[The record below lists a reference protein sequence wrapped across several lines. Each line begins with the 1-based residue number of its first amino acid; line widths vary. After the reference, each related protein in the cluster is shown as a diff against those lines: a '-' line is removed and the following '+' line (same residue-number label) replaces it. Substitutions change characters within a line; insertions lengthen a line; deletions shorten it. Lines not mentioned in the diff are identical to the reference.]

1 MEEWKNCYIGDVCS
15 TISETYKANS
25 SEVVL
30 VNTSDVLEGKCLN
43 HIKVDNK
50 DLKGQFKKAFHQND
64 ILYSEIRPANKRFAF
79 IDFEPTDYIASTK
92 LMVIRNNESILPEY
106 LFYILQSKT
115 VIEELQMLAESRS
128 GTFPQ
133 ITFSEVS
140 RMQIKLPNTEEQI
153 KILGVLKSLD
163 KKIELNRR
171 INDNLEQQAQALFKS
186 WFVDFEPFKDGKFV
200 DSELGMI
207 PEGWKVGTFSDII
220 LSTIGGDWGKD
231 SLLGNYSK
239 EVFCIRGAD
248 IPEIRKGNKGKMP
261 TRFILEKNY
270 LSKALEPD
278 NIVVEISGGSP
289 TQSTGRICIISD
301 ELKQKYNNSLICTN
315 FCRAIKPY
323 NGYASYIYYLWDM
336 LYNKGVM
343 FLYENG
349 TTGIKNFDI
358 NGFIEKEQIIIPTK
372 EVTERFAHTIEL
384 LSKQIQQK
392 GTETESLVNIRDSLL
407 PKLMSGE
414 LKIKDLNN

>member
-1 MEEWKNCYIGDVCS
+1 
-15 TISETYKANS
+15 
-25 SEVVL
+25 
-30 VNTSDVLEGKCLN
+30 
-43 HIKVDNK
+43 
-50 DLKGQFKKAFHQND
+50 
-64 ILYSEIRPANKRFAF
+64 
-79 IDFEPTDYIASTK
+79 
-92 LMVIRNNESILPEY
+92 
-106 LFYILQSKT
+106 
-115 VIEELQMLAESRS
+115 
-128 GTFPQ
+128 
-133 ITFSEVS
+133 
-140 RMQIKLPNTEEQI
+140 
-153 KILGVLKSLD
+153 
-163 KKIELNRR
+163 
-171 INDNLEQQAQALFKS
+171 
-186 WFVDFEPFKDGKFV
+186 
-200 DSELGMI
+200 
-207 PEGWKVGTFSDII
+207 
-220 LSTIGGDWGKD
+220 
-231 SLLGNYSK
+231 
-239 EVFCIRGAD
+239 
-248 IPEIRKGNKGKMP
+248 MP